1 MSVHEIELEY
11 GEEYT
16 DFVMGMYV
24 DTRLADDIDELG
36 WNMCGC
42 DDAVFQEKIGNCQI
56 KNQTIKNGIAKISL
70 EFFGNDLEKLE
81 QVLEE
86 VQSNWEDRAI
96 NLKKGLLSRA

>member
-1 MSVHEIELEY
+1 MSVHEIEIEY

-56 KNQTIKNGIAKISL
+56 KNQTIKNGIAIINI
-70 EFFGNDLEKLE
+70 EFLGNDLVRQEL
-81 QVLEE
+81 VLEE
-86 VQSNWEDRAI
+86 VHSNWEYSAFY
-96 NLKKGLLSRA
+96 LKKGLLSRA